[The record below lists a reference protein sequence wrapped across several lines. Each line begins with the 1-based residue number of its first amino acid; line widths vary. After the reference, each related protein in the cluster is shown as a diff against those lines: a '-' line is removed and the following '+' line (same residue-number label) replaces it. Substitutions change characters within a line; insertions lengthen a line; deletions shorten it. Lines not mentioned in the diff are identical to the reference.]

1 MLLGNILHY
10 NTLCCIFK
18 YNLALCLT
26 YWKVINFKVLKTSW
40 NNLRFIN
47 MSLSHPLFIWNLKHV
62 VYGLY
67 KQFPTSSL
75 LLIPFSS
82 FLILSKHCQ
91 RKTGKDRGGSFRI
104 SPDQHC
110 QWNEQCLDMYV
121 SRHGWWTLGTRK
133 VQNVPGQTCTSPVMG
148 NECREHARSRTSQD
162 SSWEVRLGVHFIQ
175 NPRRVL
181 RKEVT
186 GNGGSE
192 WDTKNRSSKKDKFKL
207 QKGMK
212 DKTRGNRL
220 DWRE

>member
-26 YWKVINFKVLKTSW
+26 YWKVINFKVLKTSQ

-67 KQFPTSSL
+67 KQFPTSL
-75 LLIPFSS
+75 LLVPFSS
-82 FLILSKHCQ
+82 FLILWKPCQ
-91 RKTGKDRGGSFRI
+91 RKTGKERGGPFRI

-110 QWNEQCLDMYV
+110 QRTEWGLDTHV
-121 SRHGWWTLGTRK
+121 SRHGD
-133 VQNVPGQTCTSPVMG
+133 
-148 NECREHARSRTSQD
+148 ECREQARSRTPQD
-162 SSWEVRLGVHFIQ
+162 GSWEVRLGVHFIQ

-181 RKEVT
+181 RKEAA
-186 GNGGSE
+186 GNRGSE
-192 WDTKNRSSKKDKFKL
+192 WDTKNRSSKKEKCKL
-207 QKGMK
+207 SKGLK
-212 DKTRGNRL
+212 VKTRGNGP